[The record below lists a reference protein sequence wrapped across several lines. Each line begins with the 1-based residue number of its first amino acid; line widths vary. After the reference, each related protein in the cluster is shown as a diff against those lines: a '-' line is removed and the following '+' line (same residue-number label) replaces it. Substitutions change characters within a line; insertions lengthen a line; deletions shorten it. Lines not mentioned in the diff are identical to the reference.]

1 MKLKSLIASLIA
13 ISIFALPAVAQA
25 ETCSNPSI
33 SVATNVV
40 SVEVGHT
47 LSYSYSFCYNSQSS
61 YYTVQIVKE
70 NSGPAGTFTT
80 ENVAPTQNTP
90 LAGTTGTTAGEGTYT
105 PSSAGRYK
113 VIVAYYE
120 RGQATWESEGET
132 LFLVTAAPV
141 RTPEAPKEETPEA
154 PKAPESPKAPETPK
168 APEAPVVNPPVAPIG
183 HVTPPAKIALVK
195 RALRPVVKAGGVATF
210 ALTVSNASQIIAQH
224 VVICDA
230 LPAQTQYVGAS
241 KPATFK
247 GASACFTVG
256 NMAVGAKATITIR
269 LSINVGTHGSVV
281 NHATA
286 TASNAPSVHAQAK
299 VRVPGSPRKLVA
311 APVTG

>member
-1 MKLKSLIASLIA
+1 MNPKRLILAALASSGLLLA
-13 ISIFALPAVAQA
+13 SATGASAA
-25 ETCSNPSI
+25 CSNPSI

-40 SVEVGHT
+40 SVEEGQPI
-47 LSYSYSFCYNSQSS
+47 SYSYSFCYNSQSS
-61 YYTVQIVKE
+61 YYTVQVLKE
-70 NSGPAGTFTT
+70 NPSTTGTYTT
-80 ENVAPTQNTP
+80 ENVTPTQNTP
-90 LAGTTGTTAGEGTYT
+90 MAGSAGTTSGEGTYT
-105 PSSAGRYK
+105 PTSAGRYK

-120 RGQATWESEGET
+120 KGQTTWESEGET
-132 LFLVTAAPV
+132 LFLVTATPV
-141 RTPEAPKEETPEA
+141 RTQEAPSIPEV
-154 PKAPESPKAPETPK
+154 PK
-168 APEAPVVNPPVAPIG
+168 APEAPRVNPPVAPIG
-183 HVTPPAKIALVK
+183 RVATPPAKIALVK
-195 RALRPVVKAGGVATF
+195 RALHPVVKVGHVATF
-210 ALTVSNASQIIAQH
+210 TLTASNISQIVARQ

-247 GASACFTVG
+247 GASACFTIG